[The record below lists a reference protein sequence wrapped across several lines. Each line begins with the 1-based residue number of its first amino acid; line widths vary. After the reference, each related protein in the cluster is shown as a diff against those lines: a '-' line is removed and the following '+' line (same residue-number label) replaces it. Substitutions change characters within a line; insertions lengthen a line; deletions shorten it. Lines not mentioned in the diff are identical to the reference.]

1 MENLTGT
8 TKGPHKILLTEREVM
23 SVTGVEDVI
32 SFDEKQVILDTNRGR
47 LVIKGDS
54 LHVKRLNLEKGETDL
69 EGNID
74 SMIYVSMVSHKHEE
88 SLFSRLFG

>member
-1 MENLTGT
+1 
-8 TKGPHKILLTEREVM
+8 M